1 MLNRS
6 IAPPFTRSIDFE
18 LIQPRTEVLANGLPL
33 FIISGGSQE
42 VVRVEFLLRAGRW
55 FEKTWGAA
63 YFAANLLSKGTS
75 TKSSYEIA
83 RYFDQYGAHFEVSAG
98 LDVVSL
104 SLYTLTKNLAP
115 TLALVRALLEDSTFP
130 EKELTQLKSIYIQN
144 LRVNQEKTSFQA
156 GKLIRRNL
164 FGESHPY
171 GKELEEKEVEA
182 LTREQLVQHLQAYGK
197 DLVVFASGRVTEAT
211 AQILRETLSALTVS
225 PGAPNTIEP
234 TYALPS
240 HQYQKKEGSMQ
251 SSIRMG
257 RKSIGRAHPD
267 YASVL
272 LINHILGGYFG
283 SRLMKNIREDKGL
296 SYGIYSSLQT
306 LQQDNYVVIGADVNN
321 DNLEMTFAEIR
332 KELGRLYTEP
342 VGAEELE
349 MARNHFIGSL
359 QSEITTPFAHAEKI
373 KNIFLYGLPADYY
386 QRLIHTLDSLTAE
399 QLMQTAHNYFEEDSF
414 FEVAV
419 G

>member
-6 IAPPFTRSIDFE
+6 VAPPFTRTIDFE
-18 LIQPRTEVLANGLPL
+18 LIQPRTQLLANGLKM
-33 FIISGGSQE
+33 FIVSGGSQE
-42 VVRVEFLLRAGRW
+42 VVRVEILLRAGRW
-55 FEKTWGAA
+55 FETVSGAA

-83 RYFDQYGAHFEVSAG
+83 QYFDQYGAHFEVGAG
-98 LDVVSL
+98 LDAVSL

-115 TLALVRALLEDSTFP
+115 TLALVRELLEDSTFP

-164 FGESHPY
+164 FGETHPY
-171 GKELEEKEVEA
+171 GKELEEKDVEA
-182 LTREQLVQHLQAYGK
+182 LTREQLVRHMQTFGK
-197 DLVVFASGRVTEAT
+197 DIVVFASGLVTDT
-211 AQILRETLSALTVS
+211 AEQILRETLSTLTVS
-225 PGAPNTIEP
+225 PGTSPAIEP
-234 TYALPS
+234 IHALPS

-257 RKSIGRAHPD
+257 RKSIGRTHAD
-267 YASVL
+267 YAPVL

-296 SYGIYSSLQT
+296 SYGIYSSLHT
-306 LQQDNYVVIGADVNN
+306 LQQDNYLVIGADVNSE
-321 DNLEMTFAEIR
+321 NLEMTFAEIR

-342 VGAEELE
+342 VGGEELE

-373 KNIFLYGLPADYY
+373 KNIFLYDLSPDYY
-386 QRLIHTLDSLTAE
+386 QNLIRTLDGMTAD
-399 QLMQTAHNYFEEDSF
+399 QLMHIARNYFEEDSF

>member
-6 IAPPFTRSIDFE
+6 VAPPFTRSIDFE
-18 LIQPRTEVLANGLPL
+18 LIQPRTHVLPNGLKM
-33 FIISGGSQE
+33 FIVSGGSQE
-42 VVRVEFLLRAGRW
+42 VVRVEILLRAGRW
-55 FEKTWGAA
+55 FETTWGAA
-63 YFAANLLSKGTS
+63 YFAANLMSKGTS

-83 RYFDQYGAHFEVSAG
+83 QYFDQYGAHFEVGAG

-104 SLYTLTKNLAP
+104 SLYTLTKNLEP
-115 TLALVRALLEDSTFP
+115 TLALVRELLQDSTFP

-164 FGESHPY
+164 FGEAHPY

-182 LTREQLVQHLQAYGK
+182 LTREQLVQHMQAFGK
-197 DLVVFASGRVTEAT
+197 DMVVFASGRVTDAAEK
-211 AQILRETLSALTVS
+211 IIRETLSTLTVS
-225 PGAPNTIEP
+225 PGTSPAIEP
-234 TYALPS
+234 FHALPS
-240 HQYQKKEGSMQ
+240 HQYQKKEGSTQ
-251 SSIRMG
+251 ASIRMG
-257 RKSIGRAHPD
+257 RKSIGRSHPD
-267 YASVL
+267 YAPVL

-296 SYGIYSSLQT
+296 SYGIYSSLHT
-306 LQQDNYVVIGADVNN
+306 LKQENYLVIGADVNN
-321 DNLEMTFAEIR
+321 ENLELTFAEIR

-342 VGAEELE
+342 VGGEELE

-373 KNIFLYGLPADYY
+373 KNIFLYNLPADYY
-386 QRLIHTLDSLTAE
+386 QNLIRTLDGLTAD
-399 QLMQTAHNYFEEDSF
+399 QLMQIARSYFEEDSF